1 MPEAQRQQ
9 ASCLRAYVS
18 RNHEFLCGTY
28 NYVDNI
34 VLWQA
39 ECKILQAL
47 LC

>member
-1 MPEAQRQQ
+1 M
-9 ASCLRAYVS
+9 SG
-18 RNHEFLCGTY
+18 NHEFPCVTY

-34 VLWQA
+34 ALWQA